1 MSNARVSH
9 GLSAHAQP
17 EPLRELV
24 RGCLAVGTGP
34 PVARSP
40 RYARV
45 CVCACAC
52 GVCVHVGRVVHV
64 YVRCVYGCVWYM
76 HVCGVHV
83 YEVCACVK
91 CAYDVCGV
99 HVRGVRVWGVWYIH
113 VHGEYVWDV
122 CV

>member
-1 MSNARVSH
+1 M
-9 GLSAHAQP
+9 
-17 EPLRELV
+17 
-24 RGCLAVGTGP
+24 GTGP

-99 HVRGVRVWGVWYIH
+99 HVRACVCGVCGTYMCMESMS
-113 VHGEYVWDV
+113 GMYVCEV
-122 CV
+122 CVAH